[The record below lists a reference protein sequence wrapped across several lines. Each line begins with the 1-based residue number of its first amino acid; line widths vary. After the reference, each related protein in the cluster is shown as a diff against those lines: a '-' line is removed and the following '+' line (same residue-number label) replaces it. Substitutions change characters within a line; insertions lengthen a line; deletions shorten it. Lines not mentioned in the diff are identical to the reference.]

1 MAYTFIKDLTTVNYT
16 KGNSGRKYIVIHYTG
31 NKTDTAKANAS
42 YFRSTNRG
50 SSAHYFVDKTTV
62 YQVVDDNNTAWA
74 VGRNYGS
81 NNLFGKVVNTNSLN
95 IEMCSDNGRI
105 ADQTLANTI
114 TLTKELMK
122 KNGIPIS
129 KVYRH
134 YDVCSKKC
142 PGWDNW
148 LGAAPTLWNY
158 FKAQL
163 NASASIAPSAPTD
176 TTSNI
181 GTTVSAP
188 SYVVGKTYT
197 TQVELNVR
205 KGAGTNYSKVGYAG
219 LTANAKKF
227 DKGKDGAI
235 DKGTKVTCK
244 AVKHIG
250 NNIWIQIP
258 SGWIAAWYNNKIYV
272 K

>member
-31 NKTDTAKANAS
+31 NKTDTAKANAN

-50 SSAHYFVDKTTV
+50 
-62 YQVVDDNNTAWA
+62 
-74 VGRNYGS
+74 
-81 NNLFGKVVNTNSLN
+81 
-95 IEMCSDNGRI
+95 RI
-105 ADQTLANTI
+105 ADETLANTI

-158 FKAQL
+158 FKVQL

-197 TQVELNVR
+197 IQVELNVR
-205 KGAGTNYSKVGYAG
+205 KGAGTSHSKVGYAG